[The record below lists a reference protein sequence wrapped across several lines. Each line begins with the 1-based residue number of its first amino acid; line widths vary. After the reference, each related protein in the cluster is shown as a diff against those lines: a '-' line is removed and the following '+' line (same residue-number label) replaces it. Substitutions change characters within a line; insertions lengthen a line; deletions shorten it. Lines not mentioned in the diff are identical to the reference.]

1 MLPATVGSY
10 QQTAPDATGYQSGY
24 VREGAVIQVLYSES
38 GDLSLGT
45 ADLAEPEQAGAWTC
59 GISSAA
65 DNLMCVAQ
73 AYSGF
78 VRLIGDRERG
88 RDMLIEFGD
97 QLLLDWK

>member
-1 MLPATVGSY
+1 
-10 QQTAPDATGYQSGY
+10 
-24 VREGAVIQVLYSES
+24 
-38 GDLSLGT
+38 
-45 ADLAEPEQAGAWTC
+45 
-59 GISSAA
+59 
-65 DNLMCVAQ
+65 MCVAQ